1 MPLLFH
7 SLGFNRR
14 KISELQPAAMVQT
27 KSSWEGQRRQQSP
40 PRAALTPLSQGCRE
54 PISAPWQK
62 QRSYSDTEVQNAAIS
77 ESRSILKTF
86 RSYYQPLP
94 ITKIKIQPLIQGTS
108 TCGTTV
114 TGPLNRSK
122 HEVCYTFYS
131 FVRQYVL

>member
-1 MPLLFH
+1 M
-7 SLGFNRR
+7 NWNQQQWC
-14 KISELQPAAMVQT
+14 K
-27 KSSWEGQRRQQSP
+27 QRVPVKARETAKP
-40 PRAALTPLSQGCRE
+40 PSAALTPLSQGCRE

-77 ESRSILKTF
+77 ESESILKTFF

-108 TCGTTV
+108 TCCTTLP
-114 TGPLNRSK
+114 GPLNRSK
-122 HEVCYTFYS
+122 HEGYYTFYS